1 MFFHLFICTFVAK
14 TELKRIGKRMKK
26 RAYLLVVLLGMVLQ
40 GYAQTTPAVTV
51 YKEFQPAT
59 IHLADGRKLKVSLAN
74 IFLKNSSL
82 LYKSG
87 LETKEANL
95 KTLTRVDFEHRSY
108 YRIDSV
114 LAYQVDTVGNDALYC
129 AQKID
134 FAAWRQMM
142 ANNSVLSSLDLG
154 DMVGY
159 TYAELADEQDLHFP
173 IVSLYYFRIDGKY
186 VLAHER
192 NLRRV
197 LNKEKRRLME
207 AVMTDKD
214 FSWTDEQSLL
224 KLLKTIQ

>member
-1 MFFHLFICTFVAK
+1 
-14 TELKRIGKRMKK
+14 MKQIVCML
-26 RAYLLVVLLGMVLQ
+26 ALLGSMVFQ
-40 GYAQTTPAVTV
+40 GHAQTTPAVTV
-51 YKEFQPAT
+51 YKEFRPAT
-59 IHLADGRKLKVSLAN
+59 IHLADGRLLKVSLAN

-87 LETKEANL
+87 VDTKEANL
-95 KTLTRVDFEHRSY
+95 KTLTQVDFEDRSY
-108 YRIDSV
+108 YKIDSL
-114 LAYQVDTVGNDALYC
+114 LAYQVDTIGNDALYC

-134 FAAWRQMM
+134 FVAWRQMV

-154 DMVGY
+154 DMIGY
-159 TYAELADEQDLHFP
+159 SYAELADEQDLHVP
-173 IVSLYYFRIDGKY
+173 IIQLYFFRLNGKF

-192 NLRRV
+192 NLKRV

-207 AVMTDKD
+207 SMMIDKS

>member
-1 MFFHLFICTFVAK
+1 
-14 TELKRIGKRMKK
+14 MKQIVCML
-26 RAYLLVVLLGMVLQ
+26 ALLGSLVFQ
-40 GYAQTTPAVTV
+40 GRAQTTPAVTV
-51 YKEFQPAT
+51 YKEFRPAT
-59 IHLADGRKLKVSLAN
+59 IHLADGRLLKVSLAN

-87 LETKEANL
+87 VDTKEANL
-95 KTLTRVDFEHRSY
+95 KTLTQVDFEDRSY
-108 YRIDSV
+108 YKIDSL
-114 LAYQVDTVGNDALYC
+114 LAYQVDTIGNDALYC

-134 FAAWRQMM
+134 FVAWRQMV

-154 DMVGY
+154 DMIGY
-159 TYAELADEQDLHFP
+159 SYAELADEQDLHFP
-173 IVSLYYFRIDGKY
+173 IIQLYFFRLNGKF

-192 NLRRV
+192 NLKRV

-207 AVMTDKD
+207 SMMIDKS

>member
-1 MFFHLFICTFVAK
+1 
-14 TELKRIGKRMKK
+14 MKQIVCML
-26 RAYLLVVLLGMVLQ
+26 ALLGSLVFQ
-40 GYAQTTPAVTV
+40 GHAQTTPAVTV
-51 YKEFQPAT
+51 YKEFRPAT
-59 IHLADGRKLKVSLAN
+59 IHLADGRLLKVSLAN

-87 LETKEANL
+87 VDTKEANL
-95 KTLTRVDFEHRSY
+95 KTLTQVDFEDRSY
-108 YRIDSV
+108 YKIDSL
-114 LAYQVDTVGNDALYC
+114 LAYQVDTIGNDALYC

-134 FAAWRQMM
+134 FVAWRQMV

-154 DMVGY
+154 DMIGY
-159 TYAELADEQDLHFP
+159 SYAELADEQDLHFP
-173 IVSLYYFRIDGKY
+173 IIQLYFFRLNGKF

-192 NLRRV
+192 NLKWV

-207 AVMTDKD
+207 SMMIDKS

>member
-1 MFFHLFICTFVAK
+1 
-14 TELKRIGKRMKK
+14 MKQIVCML
-26 RAYLLVVLLGMVLQ
+26 ALLGSMVFQ
-40 GYAQTTPAVTV
+40 GHAQTTPAVTV
-51 YKEFQPAT
+51 YKEFRPAT
-59 IHLADGRKLKVSLAN
+59 IHLADGRLLKVSLAN

-87 LETKEANL
+87 VDTKEANL
-95 KTLTRVDFEHRSY
+95 KTLTQVDFEDRSY
-108 YRIDSV
+108 YKIDSL
-114 LAYQVDTVGNDALYC
+114 LAYQVDTIGNDALYC

-134 FAAWRQMM
+134 FVAWRQMV

-154 DMVGY
+154 DMIGY
-159 TYAELADEQDLHFP
+159 SYAELADEQDLHFP
-173 IVSLYYFRIDGKY
+173 IIQLYFFRLNDKF

-192 NLRRV
+192 NLKRV

-207 AVMTDKD
+207 SMMIDKS

>member
-1 MFFHLFICTFVAK
+1 
-14 TELKRIGKRMKK
+14 MKQIVCML
-26 RAYLLVVLLGMVLQ
+26 ALLGSLVFQ
-40 GYAQTTPAVTV
+40 GHAQTTPAVTV
-51 YKEFQPAT
+51 YKEFRPAT
-59 IHLADGRKLKVSLAN
+59 IHLADGRLLKVSLAN

-87 LETKEANL
+87 VDTKEANL
-95 KTLTRVDFEHRSY
+95 KTLTQVDFEDRSY
-108 YRIDSV
+108 YKIDSL
-114 LAYQVDTVGNDALYC
+114 LAYQVDTIGNDALYC

-134 FAAWRQMM
+134 FVAWRQMV

-154 DMVGY
+154 DMIGY
-159 TYAELADEQDLHFP
+159 SYAELADEQDLHFP
-173 IVSLYYFRIDGKY
+173 IIQLYFFRLNDKF

-192 NLRRV
+192 NLKRV

-207 AVMTDKD
+207 TMMIDKS

>member
-1 MFFHLFICTFVAK
+1 
-14 TELKRIGKRMKK
+14 MKQIVCML
-26 RAYLLVVLLGMVLQ
+26 ALLGSLVFQ
-40 GYAQTTPAVTV
+40 GHAQTTPAVTV
-51 YKEFQPAT
+51 YKEFRPAT
-59 IHLADGRKLKVSLAN
+59 IHLADGRLLKVSLAN

-87 LETKEANL
+87 VDTKEANL
-95 KTLTRVDFEHRSY
+95 KTLTQVDFEDRSY
-108 YRIDSV
+108 YKIDSL
-114 LAYQVDTVGNDALYC
+114 LAYQVDTIGNDALYC

-134 FAAWRQMM
+134 FVAWRQMV

-154 DMVGY
+154 DMIGY
-159 TYAELADEQDLHFP
+159 SYAELADEQDLHFP
-173 IVSLYYFRIDGKY
+173 IIRLYFFRLNGKF

-192 NLRRV
+192 NLKRV

-207 AVMTDKD
+207 SMMIDKS

>member
-1 MFFHLFICTFVAK
+1 
-14 TELKRIGKRMKK
+14 MKQIVCML
-26 RAYLLVVLLGMVLQ
+26 ALLGSLVFQ
-40 GYAQTTPAVTV
+40 GHAQTTPAVTV
-51 YKEFQPAT
+51 YKEFRPAT
-59 IHLADGRKLKVSLAN
+59 IHLADGRLLKVSLAN

-87 LETKEANL
+87 VDTKEANL
-95 KTLTRVDFEHRSY
+95 KTLTQVDFEDRSY
-108 YRIDSV
+108 YKIDSL
-114 LAYQVDTVGNDALYC
+114 LAYQVDTIGNDALYC

-134 FAAWRQMM
+134 FVAWRQMV

-154 DMVGY
+154 DMIGY
-159 TYAELADEQDLHFP
+159 SYAELADEQDLHFP
-173 IVSLYYFRIDGKY
+173 IIQLYFFRLNDKF

-192 NLRRV
+192 NLKRV

-207 AVMTDKD
+207 SMMIDKS

>member
-1 MFFHLFICTFVAK
+1 MLA
-14 TELKRIGKRMKK
+14 
-26 RAYLLVVLLGMVLQ
+26 LLGSLVFQ
-40 GYAQTTPAVTV
+40 GHAQTTPAVTV
-51 YKEFQPAT
+51 YKEFRPAT
-59 IHLADGRKLKVSLAN
+59 IHLADGRLLKVSLAN

-87 LETKEANL
+87 VDTKEANL
-95 KTLTRVDFEHRSY
+95 KTLTQVDFEDRSY
-108 YRIDSV
+108 YKIDSL
-114 LAYQVDTVGNDALYC
+114 LAYQVDTIGNDALYC

-134 FAAWRQMM
+134 FVAWRQMV

-154 DMVGY
+154 DMIGY
-159 TYAELADEQDLHFP
+159 SYAELADEQDLHFP
-173 IVSLYYFRIDGKY
+173 IIQLYFFRLNGKF

-192 NLRRV
+192 NLKRV

-207 AVMTDKD
+207 TMMIDKS

>member
-1 MFFHLFICTFVAK
+1 
-14 TELKRIGKRMKK
+14 MKQIVCML
-26 RAYLLVVLLGMVLQ
+26 ALLGSLVFQ
-40 GYAQTTPAVTV
+40 GHAQTTPAVTV
-51 YKEFQPAT
+51 YKEFRPAT
-59 IHLADGRKLKVSLAN
+59 IHLADGRLLKVSLAN

-87 LETKEANL
+87 VDTKEANL
-95 KTLTRVDFEHRSY
+95 KTLTQVDFEDRSY
-108 YRIDSV
+108 YKIDSL
-114 LAYQVDTVGNDALYC
+114 LAYQVDTIGNDALYC

-134 FAAWRQMM
+134 FVAWRQMV

-154 DMVGY
+154 DMIGY
-159 TYAELADEQDLHFP
+159 SYAELADEQDLHFP
-173 IVSLYYFRIDGKY
+173 IIQLYFFRLNGKF

-192 NLRRV
+192 NLKRV

-207 AVMTDKD
+207 TMMIDKS

>member
-1 MFFHLFICTFVAK
+1 
-14 TELKRIGKRMKK
+14 MKQIVCML
-26 RAYLLVVLLGMVLQ
+26 ALLGSLAFQ
-40 GYAQTTPAVTV
+40 GHAQTTPAVTV
-51 YKEFQPAT
+51 YKEFRPAT
-59 IHLADGRKLKVSLAN
+59 IHLADGRLLKVSLAN

-87 LETKEANL
+87 VDTKEANL
-95 KTLTRVDFEHRSY
+95 KTLTQVDFEDRSY
-108 YRIDSV
+108 YKIDSL
-114 LAYQVDTVGNDALYC
+114 LAYQVDTIGNDALYC

-134 FAAWRQMM
+134 FVAWRQMV

-154 DMVGY
+154 DMIGY
-159 TYAELADEQDLHFP
+159 SYAELADEQDLHFP
-173 IVSLYYFRIDGKY
+173 IIQLYFFRLNGKF

-192 NLRRV
+192 NLKRV

-207 AVMTDKD
+207 TMMIDKS

>member
-1 MFFHLFICTFVAK
+1 
-14 TELKRIGKRMKK
+14 MKQIVCML
-26 RAYLLVVLLGMVLQ
+26 ALLGSLAFQ
-40 GYAQTTPAVTV
+40 GHAQTTPAVTV
-51 YKEFQPAT
+51 YKEFRPAT
-59 IHLADGRKLKVSLAN
+59 IHLADGRLLKVSLAN

-87 LETKEANL
+87 VDTKEANL
-95 KTLTRVDFEHRSY
+95 KTLTQVDFEDRSY
-108 YRIDSV
+108 YKIDSL
-114 LAYQVDTVGNDALYC
+114 LAYQVDTIGNDALYC

-134 FAAWRQMM
+134 FVAWRQMV

-154 DMVGY
+154 DMIGY
-159 TYAELADEQDLHFP
+159 SYAELADEQDLHFP
-173 IVSLYYFRIDGKY
+173 IIQLYFFRLNGKF

-192 NLRRV
+192 NLKRV

-207 AVMTDKD
+207 SMMIDKS

>member
-1 MFFHLFICTFVAK
+1 
-14 TELKRIGKRMKK
+14 MKQIVCML
-26 RAYLLVVLLGMVLQ
+26 ALLGSLVFQ
-40 GYAQTTPAVTV
+40 GHAQTTPAVTV
-51 YKEFQPAT
+51 YKEFRPAT
-59 IHLADGRKLKVSLAN
+59 IHLADGRLLKVSLAN

-87 LETKEANL
+87 VDTKEANL
-95 KTLTRVDFEHRSY
+95 KTLTQVDFEDRSY
-108 YRIDSV
+108 YKIDSL
-114 LAYQVDTVGNDALYC
+114 LAYQVDTIGNDALYC

-134 FAAWRQMM
+134 FVAWRQMV

-154 DMVGY
+154 DMIGY
-159 TYAELADEQDLHFP
+159 SYAELADEQDLHFP
-173 IVSLYYFRIDGKY
+173 IIQLYFFRLNGKF

-192 NLRRV
+192 NLKRV

-207 AVMTDKD
+207 SMMIDKS

>member
-1 MFFHLFICTFVAK
+1 
-14 TELKRIGKRMKK
+14 MKQIVCML
-26 RAYLLVVLLGMVLQ
+26 ALLGSMVFQ
-40 GYAQTTPAVTV
+40 GHAQTTPAVTV
-51 YKEFQPAT
+51 YKEFRPAT
-59 IHLADGRKLKVSLAN
+59 IHLADGRLLKVSLAN

-87 LETKEANL
+87 VDTKEANL
-95 KTLTRVDFEHRSY
+95 KTLTQVDFEDRSY
-108 YRIDSV
+108 YKIDSL
-114 LAYQVDTVGNDALYC
+114 LAYQVDTIGNDALYC

-134 FAAWRQMM
+134 FVAWRQMV

-154 DMVGY
+154 DMIGY
-159 TYAELADEQDLHFP
+159 SYAELADEQDLHFP
-173 IVSLYYFRIDGKY
+173 IIQLYFFRLNGKF

-192 NLRRV
+192 NLKRV

-207 AVMTDKD
+207 SMMIDKS